1 MIALCACTIVVP
13 ISSPSAGEPTV
24 THWLLRPLSRNTP
37 YICDVAD
44 DGTGDVA
51 ANALAKLLCCD
62 RALELGVERL
72 SAAGVCTYRGRCV
85 RMDDP
90 DSEAGDGD
98 KGEVGERAGDAV
110 AFLFS
115 AASAMLRCDSTS
127 ESMAGVGSP
136 ASETLEVEAAEG
148 ETGDMIAGCGLS

>member
-13 ISSPSAGEPTV
+13 VSSPSAGEPTV

-62 RALELGVERL
+62 RALELGALGE
-72 SAAGVCTYRGRCV
+72 RGR
-85 RMDDP
+85 
-90 DSEAGDGD
+90 EADG
-98 KGEVGERAGDAV
+98 AV
-110 AFLFS
+110 V
-115 AASAMLRCDSTS
+115 
-127 ESMAGVGSP
+127 GVGAVRVRGAGRGEGDPGLAGLGHHLARIYISRVSRKLAKFEKSP
-136 ASETLEVEAAEG
+136 SSQRHLKANSIPKTKEFQ
-148 ETGDMIAGCGLS
+148 S